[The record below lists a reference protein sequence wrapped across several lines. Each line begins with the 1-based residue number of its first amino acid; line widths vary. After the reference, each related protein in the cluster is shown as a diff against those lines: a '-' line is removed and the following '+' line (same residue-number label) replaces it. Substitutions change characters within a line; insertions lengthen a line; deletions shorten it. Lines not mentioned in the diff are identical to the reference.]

1 MLVNEI
7 FYSLQG
13 EGYYTGVPAVFVRL
27 TGCNL
32 RCPFCDTDFDKGKE
46 MSEEEIVA
54 EVRKFPARH
63 TVITGGE
70 PTLQI
75 NKRLTFLLHK
85 SGMFI
90 QIETNGTHALDEGVK
105 IDWITCSPKSMP
117 NKLRIQRIDELKII
131 YQGKEQD
138 LTPYET
144 LGAKEFRLQ
153 PCDTQDE
160 TRNQRLL
167 EETIHYVLQHPQWKL
182 SLQTQKIIHVK

>member
-63 TVITGGE
+63 IVITGGE
-70 PTLQI
+70 PTFQL
-75 NKRLTFLLHK
+75 NERLTTLLHEA
-85 SGMFI
+85 GMFI

-105 IDWITCSPKSMP
+105 IDWITCSPKSKP
-117 NKLRIQRIDELKII
+117 SKLRIQRIDELKVI

-144 LGAKEFRLQ
+144 LEAKEFRLQ
-153 PCDTQDE
+153 PCDTGNE
-160 TRNQRLL
+160 AHNQRIL

-182 SLQTQKIIHVK
+182 SLQTQKIIHVR